1 MQYGDEI
8 AVTDSE
14 KENYLFGTE
23 SESNLHRTVFLWR
36 KVSAKMIRYLC
47 RCRTES
53 LFVAVLFALAKIRTV
68 PIMMLPAHREAELE
82 GIIALA
88 KPTAYVVAERY
99 LGFSYVE
106 MAMNMQKKLPCIQNV
121 FVDGVQREEW
131 YEPETEGQGEFR
143 K

>member
-1 MQYGDEI
+1 M
-8 AVTDSE
+8 E
-14 KENYLFGTE
+14 KGICKDD
-23 SESNLHRTVFLWR
+23 
-36 KVSAKMIRYLC
+36 KVLVQMPNRIS
-47 RCRTES
+47 
-53 LFVAVLFALAKIRTV
+53 FVAVLFALAKIRTV

-106 MAMNMQKKLPCIQNV
+106 MAMNMQKNSHVYKMFLWMEYRGKNGMSQKQK
-121 FVDGVQREEW
+121 DREN
-131 YEPETEGQGEFR
+131 FR